1 MINTIAE
8 IIGNFIQQAIQ
19 VININILPGV
29 SLNLIITI
37 AIFLTAISFIMRLL
51 I

>member
-8 IIGNFIQQAIQ
+8 IISNFIQQAIQ
-19 VININILPGV
+19 LININILPGL
-29 SLNLIITI
+29 SINLIISI
-37 AIFLTAISFIMRLL
+37 ALFLTAISFIMRLL

>member
-8 IIGNFIQQAIQ
+8 IITNFIQQGIQ
-19 VININILPGV
+19 LININILPGI

-37 AIFLTAISFIMRLL
+37 TIFLTAISFILKLL

>member
-8 IIGNFIQQAIQ
+8 LIGNFIQQAIQ
-19 VININILPGV
+19 VININILPGI

-37 AIFLTAISFIMRLL
+37 ALFLTAISFIMRLL

>member
-8 IIGNFIQQAIQ
+8 LIGNFIQQAIQ
-19 VININILPGV
+19 VININILPGI
-29 SLNLIITI
+29 SLNLIISI
-37 AIFLTAISFIMRLL
+37 ALFLTAISFIMRLL

>member
-19 VININILPGV
+19 VININILPGI

-37 AIFLTAISFIMRLL
+37 ALFLTAISFIMRLL

>member
-8 IIGNFIQQAIQ
+8 LIGNFIQQTIQ

-29 SLNLIITI
+29 SLNLVITI
-37 AIFLTAISFIMRLL
+37 ALFLTAISFIMRLL

>member
-8 IIGNFIQQAIQ
+8 IIGNLIQQAIQ
-19 VININILPGV
+19 LINVNILPGV
-29 SLNLIITI
+29 SLNLIISI
-37 AIFLTAISFIMRLL
+37 ALFLTAISFIMRLL

>member
-8 IIGNFIQQAIQ
+8 LIGNFIQQAIQ

-29 SLNLIITI
+29 SLNLVITI
-37 AIFLTAISFIMRLL
+37 ALFLTAISFIMRLL